1 MSVEARDLVA
11 TPSETVGPFFHFG
24 LATDPGLGVVAQ
36 PSVAGTHIVL
46 GVQVTDGD
54 GAPVPDALVE
64 IWQVDGAGAPA
75 PLSASP
81 SQPAAFR
88 GFGRMPT
95 GGDGCCEFHTVL
107 PGATTGEQGRRQAAH
122 VNVCLFAR
130 GLLRHLYT
138 RVYFRDDPAVAGDP
152 VLALV
157 PAARRGTLLARPDP
171 AVPHRWVFDL
181 RLQGPDET
189 VFFDL

>member
-1 MSVEARDLVA
+1 MSDESRDLVA

-24 LATDPGLGVVAQ
+24 LATDPGLGVVAE

-46 GVQVTDGD
+46 RFQVTDAD

-75 PLSASP
+75 PLPASP

-88 GFGRMPT
+88 GFGRLPT
-95 GGDGCCEFHTVL
+95 GGDGCCEFRTVL
-107 PGATTGEQGRRQAAH
+107 PGPTTDDQGRRQAAH

-130 GLLRHLYT
+130 GLLRHLHT
-138 RVYFRDDPAVAGDP
+138 RVYFPDDPAVAGDP

-171 AVPHRWVFDL
+171 AEPYRWTFDL
-181 RLQGPDET
+181 RLQGQDET

>member
-1 MSVEARDLVA
+1 MSADAREPVA

-24 LATDPGLGVVAQ
+24 LATDPGLGVVAE
-36 PSVAGTHIVL
+36 PSVAGTHIAL
-46 GVQVTDGD
+46 RFRVTDAD
-54 GAPVPDALVE
+54 GASVSDALVE

-75 PLSASP
+75 PLPASP

-88 GFGRMPT
+88 GFGRLPT
-95 GGDGCCEFHTVL
+95 GDDGGCEFRTVL
-107 PGATTGEQGRRQAAH
+107 PGPTIDDQGRRQAAH

-130 GLLRHLYT
+130 GLLRHLHT
-138 RVYFRDDPAVAGDP
+138 RVYFPDDPAIADDP

-157 PAARRGTLLARPDP
+157 PAARRGTLLARPD
-171 AVPHRWVFDL
+171 AAGPHRWLFDL
-181 RLQGPDET
+181 RLQGRDET